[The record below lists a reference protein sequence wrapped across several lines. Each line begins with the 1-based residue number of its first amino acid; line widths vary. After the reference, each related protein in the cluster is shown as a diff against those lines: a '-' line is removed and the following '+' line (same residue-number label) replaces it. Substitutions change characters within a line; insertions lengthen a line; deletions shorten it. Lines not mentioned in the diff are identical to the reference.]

1 MSGGLARVF
10 LCGDE
15 ALVFEVGKDV
25 REGGLLCTCEELE
38 LWCGEWE
45 G

>member
-1 MSGGLARVF
+1 MFGEDVEELFTLRGECVCRGLAWVF

-25 REGGLLCTCEELE
+25 
-38 LWCGEWE
+38 
-45 G
+45 